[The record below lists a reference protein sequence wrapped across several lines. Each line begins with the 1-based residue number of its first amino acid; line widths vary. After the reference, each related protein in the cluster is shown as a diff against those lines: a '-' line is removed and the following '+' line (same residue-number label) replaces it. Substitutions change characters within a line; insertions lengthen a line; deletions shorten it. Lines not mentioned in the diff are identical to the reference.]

1 MVRALLNRKK
11 DIMLVIRNL
20 GAVLQGLGIVT
31 MIPILLTYFYRE
43 EMIYIN
49 YFLFPGVI
57 TFIVGTL
64 MKKVK
69 SDVNM
74 QIRHAMMV
82 SSLAWL
88 ISALVGSVPF
98 MFIAKLSFVDS
109 YFESMSAYSGT
120 GLTMFGRIYSV
131 ETLPKILLFWRSFE
145 QWIGGI
151 GIILVAMIVLI
162 RPGVAAARLYIAEAR
177 GERIMP
183 SLPSTVKVIWK
194 IYFFYT
200 ILGIIL
206 FFVAGMPLFD
216 SVNHCM
222 TGLGTGGMSI
232 YDDSIA
238 HYHSLSIELV
248 AVFLMILGAIN
259 FTVHYKAIFKRRL
272 KELTSDI
279 QFKALFLIGF
289 FVIIIMGFDLISR
302 YGIIDGFRNAF
313 FQGFSA
319 ITCCGFST
327 ADIGSWGEVSKSSL
341 IILMIVGGGAGS
353 TAGAIKLVR
362 VALILTVLKTHI
374 KKSLLPNS
382 AVMPVKMGGAI
393 FKNKDIIEAFLF
405 TIVYIGFLLGGSF
418 ILMQLGNGALD
429 SMFEM
434 ASAQG
439 NVGLSVGITSPTLPL
454 TGKLTLIAGMW
465 MGRLEII
472 PCLVFISN
480 LLFFLRREEKI

>member
-177 GERIMP
+177 EERIMP

-259 FTVHYKAIFKRRL
+259 FTVHYKAIFKRRSREDLRNSHLIYSL
-272 KELTSDI
+272 KHC
-279 QFKALFLIGF
+279 F
-289 FVIIIMGFDLISR
+289 
-302 YGIIDGFRNAF
+302 
-313 FQGFSA
+313 
-319 ITCCGFST
+319 
-327 ADIGSWGEVSKSSL
+327 
-341 IILMIVGGGAGS
+341 
-353 TAGAIKLVR
+353 
-362 VALILTVLKTHI
+362 
-374 KKSLLPNS
+374 
-382 AVMPVKMGGAI
+382 
-393 FKNKDIIEAFLF
+393 
-405 TIVYIGFLLGGSF
+405 
-418 ILMQLGNGALD
+418 
-429 SMFEM
+429 
-434 ASAQG
+434 
-439 NVGLSVGITSPTLPL
+439 
-454 TGKLTLIAGMW
+454 
-465 MGRLEII
+465 
-472 PCLVFISN
+472 
-480 LLFFLRREEKI
+480 

>member
-1 MVRALLNRKK
+1 MVRTLLNRKK

-20 GAVLQGLGIVT
+20 GAILQGLGIVT
-31 MIPILLTYFYRE
+31 VIPILLTYFYRD
-43 EMIYIN
+43 EMIYIQ

-57 TFIVGTL
+57 TFIIGSL
-64 MKKVK
+64 MKKVR
-69 SDVNM
+69 SDVSM

-88 ISALVGSVPF
+88 ISALVGSIPF
-98 MFIAKLSFVDS
+98 MFIAKLSFVNS
-109 YFESMSAYSGT
+109 YFESMSAFSGT
-120 GLTMFGRIYSV
+120 GLTMFGKIYSV

-145 QWIGGI
+145 QWVGGI

-162 RPGVAAARLYIAEAR
+162 RPGVAAARLYIAEGR
-177 GERIMP
+177 GERIKP

-200 ILGIIL
+200 ILGILL
-206 FFVAGMPLFD
+206 FFIVGMPLFD
-216 SVNHCM
+216 SINHCM
-222 TGLGTGGMSI
+222 TGLGTGGMSL
-232 YDDSIA
+232 YNDSIA
-238 HYHSLSIELV
+238 HYHSFPIEIV

-259 FTVHYKAIFKRRL
+259 FSVHYRAIFKRRF
-272 KELTSDI
+272 KELFGDV
-279 QFKALFLIGF
+279 QFKALFMIGF
-289 FVIIIMGFDLISR
+289 FVIIIIGFDLISK
-302 YGIIDGFRNAF
+302 YGIIEGLRNAF

-327 ADIGSWGEVSKSSL
+327 ANLAEWGEIAKSSL
-341 IILMIVGGGAGS
+341 IILMIIGGGAGS

-362 VALILTVLKTHI
+362 IALILTVLKNHI

-382 AVMPVKMGGAI
+382 TVMPVKMGGAI
-393 FKNKDIIEAFLF
+393 FKNKDIIEALLF

-418 ILMQLGNGALD
+418 ILMQLGHGALN

-439 NVGLSVGITSPTLPL
+439 NVGLSIGITSPTLPL
-454 TGKLTLIAGMW
+454 IGKITLILGMW

-472 PCLVFISN
+472 PTLVFISN
-480 LLFFLRREEKI
+480 ILFFLRRKEKI